1 MLNRCLVVL
10 AALSFLAPSARAA
23 VVIQLDKPALV
34 DSSDLIFHGTVEKVQ
49 TRDLSRS
56 TMPRLVTD
64 VKFTVSRVLKG
75 RVSASHFT
83 LRLIGGRGKK
93 HSLVIPGQ
101 PRFKK
106 GEEVV
111 LFLEW
116 TGTGYAVCG
125 MGQGKYR
132 VTIDEE
138 DRKVAARSLAGL
150 TLMRKEAGGPFAKT
164 SDRGAEPPVLLE
176 DLFED
181 IKLLRK
187 R

>member
-83 LRLIGGRGKK
+83 LRLIGGKGKEY
-93 HSLVIPGQ
+93 SLSIPGQ
-101 PRFKK
+101 PGFDV
-106 GEEVV
+106 GEEVL

-125 MGQGKYR
+125 MGQGKYT
-132 VTIDEE
+132 VFVDGE

-150 TLMRKEAGGPFAKT
+150 TLMRKEAGKPLSKAPDVAG
-164 SDRGAEPPVLLE
+164 EPQVLLE
-176 DLFED
+176 DLFEN
-181 IKLLRK
+181 IKLLLK